1 MANSDNLPPESDE
14 FKEGGIEPLDKS
26 QKEDGSASKE
36 QEDGGRI
43 VPSADSDSTPMVPLD
58 RTNPNRAIVSIL
70 ENPSVLDA
78 LVHEAPAEVIKFV
91 ESADERQFKYYS
103 QKEANRHEESMARE
117 ATTRI
122 AIGAVGGAVLVAFG
136 YSAFTGD
143 TSLSAQI
150 IAVIVGGFGGLGIGE
165 IFKKKEEE

>member
-14 FKEGGIEPLDKS
+14 FKEGEIEPLNKS
-26 QKEDGSASKE
+26 PNVDSSASKE
-36 QEDGGRI
+36 PVDGGRI

-58 RTNPNRAIVSIL
+58 RADPNRAIVSIL

-78 LVHEAPAEVIKFV
+78 LVHEAPAEVLQFV
-91 ESADERQFKYYS
+91 EASDDRQFRYFS
-103 QKEANRHEESMARE
+103 QKEANRHQESMARE

-122 AIGAVGGAVLVAFG
+122 AIGAVGSAVLVAFG